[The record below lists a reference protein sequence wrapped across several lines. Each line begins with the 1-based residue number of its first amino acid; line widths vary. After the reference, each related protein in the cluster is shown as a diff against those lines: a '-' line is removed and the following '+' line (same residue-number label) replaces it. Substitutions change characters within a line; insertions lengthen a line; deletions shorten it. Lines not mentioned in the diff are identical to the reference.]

1 MSCLPTYN
9 GKRYDSI
16 ELLQEEIL
24 SENKLKFSNYL
35 KSLNFTSKQVS
46 ELLSDLEDKAISAI
60 INDKIEYQ
68 IFNKSTST
76 NPDIKLTNPDRT
88 MTSGGAKGSDTKWQY
103 HANLNGIGTVT
114 AYRPEHLDK
123 LDKAELNEIEN
134 AYTNA
139 ANTLKR
145 PVLDSNSEAGRL
157 MRRNYLQVKN
167 ADMVVAVGE
176 IVTPNEKDSK
186 GFVNKSGKEIV
197 AGGTGYAV
205 QMAIATNKPVYVFD
219 QFEEKWFK
227 WENTSFVETTVPVL
241 SKRFAGVGTQGLS
254 DAGAK
259 AIEEVFKVNKELDN
273 KAVDNKDNIKNKDII
288 VSDNNTANK
297 TESNEPKTIKLGTTP
312 SAYPLLNTYLL
323 EGVLRFKTLFKDTF
337 VYTESNKG
345 FSEIIGTINS
355 FYNIPKARH
364 EDVYKATLNG
374 INNFALRYGNSKTL
388 LNMNEH
394 TENRLLGTDSDIK
407 RITKIGFD
415 AYSKL
420 SVANQLLYI
429 KSKYKGLAND
439 SNILYYLR
447 PVTDAS
453 RVMNNGFHKIDFKFD
468 SKNPD
473 LKAELNKSF
482 MTLYNSDDV
491 FLKQLAINLVRYNFI
506 TSGLSNR
513 VGSFIDIIPY
523 EILTNPVFNI
533 QSGLQLVENEFIKY
547 NVDPIENPTIELIKN
562 YVIDNNLKFANNAGL
577 TIELKDDETLIL
589 NSKQLYKLNKLIR
602 NSKVV
607 KAPDLNNVMRFYK
620 VEQVVLLKND
630 KAMIAKGEDY
640 KDYLVADPTLS
651 DATTTEIGVKLTNL
665 NVSETHKKL
674 AQALFESEDTG
685 DYKASDSK
693 ITIEQG
699 KLKFNLALSSN
710 SITNKC

>member
-1 MSCLPTYN
+1 
-9 GKRYDSI
+9 
-16 ELLQEEIL
+16 
-24 SENKLKFSNYL
+24 
-35 KSLNFTSKQVS
+35 
-46 ELLSDLEDKAISAI
+46 
-60 INDKIEYQ
+60 
-68 IFNKSTST
+68 
-76 NPDIKLTNPDRT
+76 
-88 MTSGGAKGSDTKWQY
+88 
-103 HANLNGIGTVT
+103 
-114 AYRPEHLDK
+114 
-123 LDKAELNEIEN
+123 
-134 AYTNA
+134 
-139 ANTLKR
+139 
-145 PVLDSNSEAGRL
+145 
-157 MRRNYLQVKN
+157 
-167 ADMVVAVGE
+167 
-176 IVTPNEKDSK
+176 
-186 GFVNKSGKEIV
+186 
-197 AGGTGYAV
+197 
-205 QMAIATNKPVYVFD
+205 
-219 QFEEKWFK
+219 
-227 WENTSFVETTVPVL
+227 
-241 SKRFAGVGTQGLS
+241 
-254 DAGAK
+254 
-259 AIEEVFKVNKELDN
+259 
-273 KAVDNKDNIKNKDII
+273 
-288 VSDNNTANK
+288 
-297 TESNEPKTIKLGTTP
+297 
-312 SAYPLLNTYLL
+312 
-323 EGVLRFKTLFKDTF
+323 
-337 VYTESNKG
+337 
-345 FSEIIGTINS
+345 
-355 FYNIPKARH
+355 
-364 EDVYKATLNG
+364 
-374 INNFALRYGNSKTL
+374 
-388 LNMNEH
+388 MNEH

-630 KAMIAKGEDY
+630 K
-640 KDYLVADPTLS
+640 DYLVADPTLS